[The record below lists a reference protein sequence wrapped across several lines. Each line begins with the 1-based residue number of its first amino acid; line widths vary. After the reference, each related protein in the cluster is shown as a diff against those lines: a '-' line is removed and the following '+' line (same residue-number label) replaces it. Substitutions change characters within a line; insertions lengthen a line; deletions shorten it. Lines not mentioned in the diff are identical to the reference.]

1 MKNNPGFINK
11 AKDIFSN
18 QPQSIKDLLDGTYEK
33 NSENSNHLP
42 EVTQPAV
49 KQYTR
54 IHIHIRQDL
63 ANKML
68 DVVVQRKKDQKF
80 SKREA
85 SQRAIIEEALEYYF
99 KSIFPYSDVRLGFCI

>member
-1 MKNNPGFINK
+1 MKNNPGFMNK

-33 NSENSNHLP
+33 NTDGSNQLAEAP
-42 EVTQPAV
+42 QPSMA

-63 ANKML
+63 ANMVL
-68 DVVVQRKKDQKF
+68 DVVVQRKKDPKF

-85 SQRAIIEEALEYYF
+85 SQRAIIEEALEHYF
-99 KSIFPYSDVRLGFCI
+99 KSISLI

>member
-1 MKNNPGFINK
+1 MKNKPGFMNK

-33 NSENSNHLP
+33 NTENSNPLT
-42 EVTQPAV
+42 EVPQPITA
-49 KQYTR
+49 KHYTR

-63 ANKML
+63 ANKVL
-68 DVVVQRKKDQKF
+68 DVVVQRKKDPKF

-99 KSIFPYSDVRLGFCI
+99 KSISLI

>member
-1 MKNNPGFINK
+1 MKNNPGFMNK

-33 NSENSNHLP
+33 NAETATHLP
-42 EVTQPAV
+42 KVTQPNAV

-63 ANKML
+63 ANKVL
-68 DVVVQRKKDQKF
+68 DVVVQRKKDPKY
-80 SKREA
+80 SKRGA

-99 KSIFPYSDVRLGFCI
+99 KSISLN

>member
-1 MKNNPGFINK
+1 MKNNPGFMNK
-11 AKDIFSN
+11 AQDIFSN

-33 NSENSNHLP
+33 NAENADHLTK
-42 EVTQPAV
+42 VNQPNAV

-63 ANKML
+63 ANKIF
-68 DVVVQRKKDQKF
+68 DVVVQRKKDLKY

-99 KSIFPYSDVRLGFCI
+99 KSMSLI